1 MSEAY
6 QRAGVNIRAGD
17 EAVERIK
24 IHARATHRPEVIGGL
39 GGFGGLFAL
48 NVQKY
53 REPILV
59 SGTDGVGT
67 KLKLAFEMD
76 HHETVGI
83 DLVAM
88 CVNDILVSGAEP
100 LYFLDYIAC
109 EKLEPEKIENIVGGI
124 AEGCRQAK
132 CALLGGETA
141 EMPGV
146 YAQNE
151 YDLAGFVVGVVEKDK
166 LITGDGIR
174 PGDLVIG
181 FGSSGLHSNGFSLVR
196 KLLAEKG
203 VSLQQSFS
211 DSERAIGELLLTPTR
226 IYADLASS
234 LNEKG
239 LIKGW
244 SHITG
249 GGLIGNLPRILP
261 KDMSACIQL
270 DKWPRSELFKWLF
283 ELADLPPEEMF
294 EVFNMG
300 IGLIAVIGAGN
311 SAIVE
316 RICNEMGET
325 VFPLGLI
332 EKGEQA
338 IRLKGTW

>member
-1 MSEAY
+1 MSRAY
-6 QRAGVNIRAGD
+6 QQAGVNIRAGD

-24 IHARATHRPEVIGGL
+24 VHARSTHRPEVIGGL

-48 NVQKY
+48 NIQKY

-67 KLKLAFEMD
+67 KLKLAFELNQ
-76 HHETVGI
+76 HKTVGI

-124 AEGCRQAK
+124 AEGCRQAH

-141 EMPGV
+141 EMPGM

-151 YDLAGFVVGVVEKDK
+151 YDLAGFVVGVVEKEK
-166 LITGDGIR
+166 LITGESIT

-196 KLLAEKG
+196 KLLAEKR
-203 VSLQQSFS
+203 VSLEQSFP
-211 DSERAIGELLLTPTR
+211 DSERSVGDILLTPTR
-226 IYADLASS
+226 IYAGLASS

-249 GGLIGNLPRILP
+249 GGLIGNLPRIFP
-261 KDMSACIQL
+261 KGISACIEL
-270 DKWPRSELFKWLF
+270 DQWPRSELFKWLF
-283 ELADLPPEEMF
+283 ELADVPPEEMF

-300 IGLIAVIGAGN
+300 IGLIAVIDTGN
-311 SAIVE
+311 ATVVE
-316 RICNEMGET
+316 QICDEMGET

-332 EKGEQA
+332 EEGERA
-338 IRLKGTW
+338 IRLEGNW

>member
-1 MSEAY
+1 MSQAY
-6 QRAGVNIRAGD
+6 QQAGVNIRAGD

-24 IHARATHRPEVIGGL
+24 IHARSTHRPEVIGGL

-67 KLKLAFEMD
+67 KLKLAFELD
-76 HHETVGI
+76 QHETVGI

-141 EMPGV
+141 EMPGM

-151 YDLAGFVVGVVEKDK
+151 YDLAGFVVGVVEKK
-166 LITGDGIR
+166 
-174 PGDLVIG
+174 
-181 FGSSGLHSNGFSLVR
+181 N
-196 KLLAEKG
+196 
-203 VSLQQSFS
+203 
-211 DSERAIGELLLTPTR
+211 
-226 IYADLASS
+226 
-234 LNEKG
+234 
-239 LIKGW
+239 
-244 SHITG
+244 
-249 GGLIGNLPRILP
+249 
-261 KDMSACIQL
+261 
-270 DKWPRSELFKWLF
+270 
-283 ELADLPPEEMF
+283 
-294 EVFNMG
+294 
-300 IGLIAVIGAGN
+300 
-311 SAIVE
+311 
-316 RICNEMGET
+316 
-325 VFPLGLI
+325 
-332 EKGEQA
+332 
-338 IRLKGTW
+338 

>member
-6 QRAGVNIRAGD
+6 RKAGVNIRRGD

-24 IHARATHRPEVIGGL
+24 IHAHSTHRQEVIGGL

-48 NVQKY
+48 NIQKY
-53 REPILV
+53 SEPILV

-67 KLKLAFEMD
+67 KLKMAFELD
-76 HHETVGI
+76 QHETVGI

-100 LYFLDYIAC
+100 LYFLYYSAC
-109 EKLEPEKIENIVGGI
+109 EKLEPEKIEKIVGGI
-124 AEGCRQAK
+124 AKGCRQAN

-141 EMPGV
+141 EMPGM

-151 YDLAGFVVGVVEKDK
+151 YDLAGFVVGVVEKEK
-166 LITGDGIR
+166 LITGEQIT

-196 KLLAEKG
+196 KLLSEKCI
-203 VSLQQSFS
+203 SLEQSLP
-211 DSERAIGELLLTPTR
+211 DSERSVGNILLTPTR
-226 IYADLASS
+226 IYAALASS
-234 LNEKG
+234 LNENG

-244 SHITG
+244 SHLTG

-261 KDMSACIQL
+261 KDISACIQL
-270 DKWPRSELFKWLF
+270 DQWPRSELFQWLF
-283 ELADLPPEEMF
+283 ELAALPPEEMF

-300 IGLIAVIGAGN
+300 IGLIAVIDAGN
-311 SAIVE
+311 ASVVE
-316 RICNEMGET
+316 HICDELGET
-325 VFPLGLI
+325 VYSLGLI

-338 IRLKGTW
+338 IRLEGTW

>member
-1 MSEAY
+1 MSRAY
-6 QRAGVNIRAGD
+6 QQAGVNIRAGD

-124 AEGCRQAK
+124 AEGCRQAR

-141 EMPGV
+141 EMPGM

-151 YDLAGFVVGVVEKDK
+151 YDLAGFVVGVVEKEK
-166 LITGDGIR
+166 LITGESIT

-203 VSLQQSFS
+203 VSLEQSFP
-211 DSERAIGELLLTPTR
+211 DSERSIGDILLTPTR
-226 IYADLASS
+226 IYAGLASS
-234 LNEKG
+234 LNEEG

-261 KDMSACIQL
+261 KDLSASIQL
-270 DKWPRSELFKWLF
+270 DQWPRSELFKWLF

-325 VFPLGLI
+325 VFFLGLI

-338 IRLKGTW
+338 IRLEGTW

>member
-6 QRAGVNIRAGD
+6 RKAGVNIRRGD

-24 IHARATHRPEVIGGL
+24 IHAHSTHRQEVIGGL

-48 NVQKY
+48 NIQKY
-53 REPILV
+53 SEPILV

-67 KLKLAFEMD
+67 KLKMAFELD
-76 HHETVGI
+76 QHETVGI

-109 EKLEPEKIENIVGGI
+109 EKLEPEKIEKIVGGI
-124 AEGCRQAK
+124 AKGCRQAN

-141 EMPGV
+141 EMPGM

-151 YDLAGFVVGVVEKDK
+151 YDLAGFVVGVVEKEK
-166 LITGDGIR
+166 LITGGQIT

-196 KLLAEKG
+196 KLLSEKCI
-203 VSLQQSFS
+203 SLEQSLP
-211 DSERAIGELLLTPTR
+211 DSKRSVGNILLTPTR
-226 IYADLASS
+226 IYAALASS
-234 LNEKG
+234 LNENG

-244 SHITG
+244 SHLTG

-261 KDMSACIQL
+261 KDISACIQL
-270 DKWPRSELFKWLF
+270 DQWPRSELFQWLF
-283 ELADLPPEEMF
+283 ELAALPPEEMF

-300 IGLIAVIGAGN
+300 IGLIAVIDAGN
-311 SAIVE
+311 ASVVE
-316 RICNEMGET
+316 HICDELGET
-325 VFPLGLI
+325 VYSLGLI

-338 IRLKGTW
+338 IRLEGTW

>member
-1 MSEAY
+1 MSQAY
-6 QRAGVNIRAGD
+6 QQAGVNIRAGD
-17 EAVERIK
+17 EAVVRIK
-24 IHARATHRPEVIGGL
+24 IHARSTHRPEVIGGL

-53 REPILV
+53 RDPILV

-67 KLKLAFEMD
+67 KIKLAFELD
-76 HHETVGI
+76 QHDTVGI

-124 AEGCRQAK
+124 AEGCRQSN
-132 CALLGGETA
+132 CSLLGGETA
-141 EMPGV
+141 EMPGM

-151 YDLAGFVVGVVEKDK
+151 YDLAGFVVGVVEKDD
-166 LITGDGIR
+166 LITGERIT
-174 PGDLVIG
+174 PADLVIG

-196 KLLAEKG
+196 KLLIEKEI
-203 VSLQQSFS
+203 SLEQSFP
-211 DSERAIGELLLTPTR
+211 DSERSVGDILLTPTR
-226 IYADLASS
+226 IYAGIASS

-249 GGLIGNLPRILP
+249 GGLIGNLPRMLP
-261 KDMSACIQL
+261 KGMSACIQL
-270 DKWPRSELFKWLF
+270 DKWPKSELFRWLF
-283 ELADLPPEEMF
+283 ELASLPTEEMF

-300 IGLIAVIGAGN
+300 IGLIAVIDTGHLA
-311 SAIVE
+311 VME
-316 RICNEMGET
+316 RICDEMGET

-338 IRLKGTW
+338 IRLEGTW

>member
-1 MSEAY
+1 
-6 QRAGVNIRAGD
+6 
-17 EAVERIK
+17 
-24 IHARATHRPEVIGGL
+24 
-39 GGFGGLFAL
+39 
-48 NVQKY
+48 
-53 REPILV
+53 
-59 SGTDGVGT
+59 
-67 KLKLAFEMD
+67 
-76 HHETVGI
+76 
-83 DLVAM
+83 
-88 CVNDILVSGAEP
+88 
-100 LYFLDYIAC
+100 
-109 EKLEPEKIENIVGGI
+109 
-124 AEGCRQAK
+124 
-132 CALLGGETA
+132 
-141 EMPGV
+141 MPGI

-166 LITGDGIR
+166 LITGEGIR

-203 VSLQQSFS
+203 VFLEQSFS
-211 DSERAIGELLLTPTR
+211 DSESSVGEILLTPTR

-270 DKWPRSELFKWLF
+270 DKWPRSELFKWLV

-300 IGLIAVIGAGN
+300 IGLIAVIDAGN

-316 RICNEMGET
+316 RICNDMGEN

-338 IRLKGTW
+338 IRLEGTW

>member
-1 MSEAY
+1 LSQAY
-6 QRAGVNIRAGD
+6 QKAGVNIRAGD

-24 IHARATHRPEVIGGL
+24 VHARSTNRTEVIGGL

-48 NVQKY
+48 NIQKY

-67 KLKLAFEMD
+67 KLKLAFELD
-76 HHETVGI
+76 HHETIGI

-109 EKLEPEKIENIVGGI
+109 EKLEPKKIEKIVGGI
-124 AEGCRQAK
+124 AEGCRQSN

-141 EMPGV
+141 EMPGM

-166 LITGDGIR
+166 LITGERIT

-196 KLLAEKG
+196 KLLIKKEI
-203 VSLQQSFS
+203 SLEQSFP
-211 DSERAIGELLLTPTR
+211 DSEKSVGDILLNPTR
-226 IYADLASS
+226 IYAGLVSS

-261 KDMSACIQL
+261 KDISACIKL
-270 DKWPRSELFKWLF
+270 DQWPRSGLFKWLF
-283 ELADLPPEEMF
+283 ELAVLPPEEMF

-300 IGLIAVIGAGN
+300 IGLIAVIDAGN
-311 SAIVE
+311 STVVE
-316 RICNEMGET
+316 QICDEMGET
-325 VFPLGLI
+325 VVPLGLI
-332 EKGEQA
+332 EKGERA
-338 IRLKGTW
+338 IRLEGNW

>member
-1 MSEAY
+1 MSQSY
-6 QRAGVNIRAGD
+6 QQAGVNIRAGD

-24 IHARATHRPEVIGGL
+24 IHARSTHRPEVIGGL

-53 REPILV
+53 RDPILV

-67 KLKLAFEMD
+67 KLKLAFELD
-76 HHETVGI
+76 QHDTVGI

-141 EMPGV
+141 EMPGM

-151 YDLAGFVVGVVEKDK
+151 YDLAGFVVGVVEKDD
-166 LITGDGIR
+166 LITGERIT
-174 PGDLVIG
+174 PADLVIG

-196 KLLAEKG
+196 KLLIEKEI
-203 VSLQQSFS
+203 SLEQSFP
-211 DSERAIGELLLTPTR
+211 DSERSVGDILLTPTR
-226 IYADLASS
+226 IYAGITSS

-249 GGLIGNLPRILP
+249 GGLIGNLPRMLP
-261 KDMSACIQL
+261 KGMSACIQL

-283 ELADLPPEEMF
+283 QLADLPTVEMF

-300 IGLIAVIGAGN
+300 IGLIAVIDTGHLAV
-311 SAIVE
+311 VE
-316 RICNEMGET
+316 RICDEMGET

-338 IRLKGTW
+338 IRLEGTW

>member
-1 MSEAY
+1 MSQAY
-6 QRAGVNIRAGD
+6 QQAGVNIRAGD

-24 IHARATHRPEVIGGL
+24 IHARSTHRPEVIGGL

-67 KLKLAFEMD
+67 KLKLAFELD

-141 EMPGV
+141 EMPGI

-151 YDLAGFVVGVVEKDK
+151 YDLAGFVVGVVEKEK
-166 LITGDGIR
+166 LITGEGIR

-203 VSLQQSFS
+203 ISLEQSFP
-211 DSERAIGELLLTPTR
+211 DSERAVGEILLIPTR
-226 IYADLASS
+226 IYAGLASS

-283 ELADLPPEEMF
+283 EMASLPPEEMF

-300 IGLIAVIGAGN
+300 IGLIAVIDAEN

-316 RICNEMGET
+316 RICDEMGET

-338 IRLKGTW
+338 IKLEGAW

>member
-1 MSEAY
+1 MHVV
-6 QRAGVNIRAGD
+6 RGD
-17 EAVERIK
+17 SNTTGLCTDL
-24 IHARATHRPEVIGGL
+24 AT
-39 GGFGGLFAL
+39 
-48 NVQKY
+48 
-53 REPILV
+53 
-59 SGTDGVGT
+59 T
-67 KLKLAFEMD
+67 
-76 HHETVGI
+76 
-83 DLVAM
+83 
-88 CVNDILVSGAEP
+88 VNDPAKTTQSG
-100 LYFLDYIAC
+100 
-109 EKLEPEKIENIVGGI
+109 IEM
-124 AEGCRQAK
+124 AFQ
-132 CALLGGETA
+132 
-141 EMPGV
+141 
-146 YAQNE
+146 

-166 LITGDGIR
+166 LITGEGIR

-203 VSLQQSFS
+203 VSLEQSFS
-211 DSERAIGELLLTPTR
+211 DSESSVGEILLTPTR

-261 KDMSACIQL
+261 KDMSAYIQL

-300 IGLIAVIGAGN
+300 IGLIAVIDAGN

-316 RICNEMGET
+316 RICNEMGEN

-338 IRLKGTW
+338 IRLEGTW

>member
-1 MSEAY
+1 MSRAY
-6 QRAGVNIRAGD
+6 QQAGVNIRAGD

-53 REPILV
+53 RNPILV

-76 HHETVGI
+76 HHKTVGI

-109 EKLEPEKIENIVGGI
+109 EKLVPEKIENIVGGI

-141 EMPGV
+141 EMPGM

-166 LITGDGIR
+166 LITGEGIR

-203 VSLQQSFS
+203 VSLEQSFS
-211 DSERAIGELLLTPTR
+211 DSESSVGEILLTPTR

-261 KDMSACIQL
+261 KDMSANIQL

-300 IGLIAVIGAGN
+300 IGLIAVIDAGH
-311 SAIVE
+311 SATVE

-325 VFPLGLI
+325 LFPLGLI
-332 EKGEQA
+332 EKGEQT
-338 IRLKGTW
+338 IRLEGTW

>member
-1 MSEAY
+1 MSQAY
-6 QRAGVNIRAGD
+6 QEAGVNIRAGD

-24 IHARATHRPEVIGGL
+24 IHARSTHRPEVIGGL

-67 KLKLAFEMD
+67 KLKLAFELD

-88 CVNDILVSGAEP
+88 CVNDILLSGAEP

-124 AEGCRQAK
+124 AEGGRQAK

-141 EMPGV
+141 EMPGM

-151 YDLAGFVVGVVEKDK
+151 YDLAGFVVGVVEKEK
-166 LITGDGIR
+166 LITGEGIR
-174 PGDLVIG
+174 TGDLVIG

-203 VSLQQSFS
+203 VPLEQSFP
-211 DSERAIGELLLTPTR
+211 DSENAVGDILLTPTR
-226 IYADLASS
+226 IYACLASS

-244 SHITG
+244 SHITR

-283 ELADLPPEEMF
+283 ELASLPPKEMF

-300 IGLIAVIGAGN
+300 IGLIAVIDAGN

-316 RICNEMGET
+316 RICDEMGET

-338 IRLKGTW
+338 IRLEGTW

>member
-1 MSEAY
+1 MSQAY
-6 QRAGVNIRAGD
+6 QQAGVNIRAGD
-17 EAVERIK
+17 EAVERLK
-24 IHARATHRPEVIGGL
+24 IHARSTHRPEVLGGL

-67 KLKLAFEMD
+67 KLKLAFELD
-76 HHETVGI
+76 QHYTVGI

-141 EMPGV
+141 EMPGM

-151 YDLAGFVVGVVEKDK
+151 YDLAGFVVGVVEKEK
-166 LITGDGIR
+166 LITGEGIR
-174 PGDLVIG
+174 TGDLVIG

-203 VSLQQSFS
+203 ISLEQSFP
-211 DSERAIGELLLTPTR
+211 DSERAVGEILLIPTR
-226 IYADLASS
+226 IYAGLASS

-270 DKWPRSELFKWLF
+270 DKWPRSELFK
-283 ELADLPPEEMF
+283 
-294 EVFNMG
+294 
-300 IGLIAVIGAGN
+300 
-311 SAIVE
+311 
-316 RICNEMGET
+316 
-325 VFPLGLI
+325 
-332 EKGEQA
+332 
-338 IRLKGTW
+338 

>member
-53 REPILV
+53 RKPILV

-141 EMPGV
+141 EMPGM

-166 LITGDGIR
+166 LITGEGIR

-203 VSLQQSFS
+203 VSLEQSFP
-211 DSERAIGELLLTPTR
+211 DSESSVGEILLTPTR

-338 IRLKGTW
+338 IRLEGTW

>member
-1 MSEAY
+1 VSEAY
-6 QRAGVNIRAGD
+6 RKAGVNIRRGD

-24 IHARATHRPEVIGGL
+24 IHAHSTHRQEVIGGL

-48 NVQKY
+48 NIQKY
-53 REPILV
+53 SEPILV

-67 KLKLAFEMD
+67 KLKMAFELD
-76 HHETVGI
+76 QHETVGI

-109 EKLEPEKIENIVGGI
+109 EKLEPEKIEKIVGGI
-124 AEGCRQAK
+124 AKGCRQAN

-141 EMPGV
+141 EMPGM

-151 YDLAGFVVGVVEKDK
+151 YDLAGFVVGVVEKEK
-166 LITGDGIR
+166 LITGGQIT

-196 KLLAEKG
+196 KLLSEKCI
-203 VSLQQSFS
+203 SLEQSLP
-211 DSERAIGELLLTPTR
+211 DSKRSVGNILLTPTR
-226 IYADLASS
+226 IYAALASS
-234 LNEKG
+234 LNENG

-244 SHITG
+244 SHLTG

-261 KDMSACIQL
+261 KDISACIQL
-270 DKWPRSELFKWLF
+270 DQWPRSELFQWLF
-283 ELADLPPEEMF
+283 ELAALPPEEMF

-300 IGLIAVIGAGN
+300 IGLIAVIDAGN
-311 SAIVE
+311 ASVVE
-316 RICNEMGET
+316 HICDELGET
-325 VFPLGLI
+325 VYSLGLI

-338 IRLKGTW
+338 IRLEGTW

>member
-1 MSEAY
+1 MSQAY
-6 QRAGVNIRAGD
+6 QQAGVNIRAGD

-24 IHARATHRPEVIGGL
+24 IHARSTHRPEVIGGL

-67 KLKLAFEMD
+67 KLKLAFELD

-141 EMPGV
+141 EMPGM

-166 LITGDGIR
+166 LITGEGIR

-203 VSLQQSFS
+203 VSLEQSFS
-211 DSERAIGELLLTPTR
+211 DSERSIGDILLIPTR
-226 IYADLASS
+226 IYAGLASS

-270 DKWPRSELFKWLF
+270 DNWPRSKLFKWLF

-300 IGLIAVIGAGN
+300 IGLIAVIDAGN

-316 RICNEMGET
+316 RICHEMGET

-338 IRLKGTW
+338 IKLEGTW

>member
-1 MSEAY
+1 MSQTY
-6 QRAGVNIRAGD
+6 QQAGVNIRAGD

-24 IHARATHRPEVIGGL
+24 IHARSTHRPEVIGGL

-48 NVQKY
+48 NIQKY

-67 KLKLAFEMD
+67 KLKLAFELD
-76 HHETVGI
+76 QHKTVGI

-124 AEGCRQAK
+124 AEGCRQAH

-141 EMPGV
+141 EMPGM

-166 LITGDGIR
+166 LITGERITS
-174 PGDLVIG
+174 GDLVIG
-181 FGSSGLHSNGFSLVR
+181 FRSSGLHSNGFSLVR

-203 VSLQQSFS
+203 VSLEQSFP
-211 DSERAIGELLLTPTR
+211 DSERCIGDILLTPTR
-226 IYADLASS
+226 IYAGLASS

-249 GGLIGNLPRILP
+249 GGLIGNLPRIFP
-261 KDMSACIQL
+261 KGISACIEL
-270 DKWPRSELFKWLF
+270 DQWPRSKLFKWLF
-283 ELADLPPEEMF
+283 DLADLPPEEMF

-300 IGLIAVIGAGN
+300 IGLIAVIDGGN
-311 SAIVE
+311 ATVVE
-316 RICNEMGET
+316 QICDEMGET
-325 VFPLGLI
+325 IFPLGLI
-332 EKGEQA
+332 EKGERA
-338 IRLKGTW
+338 IRLEGNW

>member
-76 HHETVGI
+76 HHKTVGI

-124 AEGCRQAK
+124 VEGCRQAK

-141 EMPGV
+141 EMPGM

-166 LITGDGIR
+166 LITGEGIR

-196 KLLAEKG
+196 KQKKKKG
-203 VSLQQSFS
+203 VSLEQSFP
-211 DSERAIGELLLTPTR
+211 DSERAVGEILLTPTR
-226 IYADLASS
+226 IYAGLASS

-283 ELADLPPEEMF
+283 KMASLPPEEMF

-300 IGLIAVIGAGN
+300 IGLIAVIDGGN

-316 RICNEMGET
+316 RICDEMGET

-338 IRLKGTW
+338 IKLEGAW

>member
-1 MSEAY
+1 MSQAY
-6 QRAGVNIRAGD
+6 QQAGVNIRAGD

-53 REPILV
+53 RNPILV

-141 EMPGV
+141 EMPGM

-166 LITGDGIR
+166 LITGEGIR

-196 KLLAEKG
+196 KLLVEKG
-203 VSLQQSFS
+203 VSLEQSFPDS
-211 DSERAIGELLLTPTR
+211 DSSIGEILLTPTR
-226 IYADLASS
+226 IYAGLASS

-261 KDMSACIQL
+261 KDMSTCIQL

-338 IRLKGTW
+338 IRLEGTW